1 MTPFDPIL
9 VELAAQAKVRPPHL
23 FHLYHALAAAPTA
36 FDPNGY
42 AAFAQID
49 IKFVTAMVSAL
60 SDRNLLP
67 PEKPVQREKVQRG
80 TRLPLAFQIP
90 LSWLEWAC
98 EKRYWTLADAR
109 AEADMFVDFW
119 QAKAGKDAVKL
130 DWEKTFHNWVRNSR
144 RANGTRSPQSI
155 ETNLGDLNSHYERQA
170 ALYDKLGRRD
180 EARELRKR
188 IGA

>member
-1 MTPFDPIL
+1 MGPIDPVL
-9 VELAAQAKVRPPHL
+9 VEIAATAKVRPSHI
-23 FHLYHALAAAPTA
+23 FHCWHALAATPES
-36 FDPNGY
+36 FDPNS
-42 AAFAQID
+42 FAEFCQLDVRHI
-49 IKFVTAMVSAL
+49 TAIVSAL
-60 SDRNLLP
+60 SDHGLLP
-67 PEKPVQREKVQRG
+67 PEKPVQPQKALRG
-80 TRLPLAFQIP
+80 TRLPEAFQIP

-98 EKRYWTLADAR
+98 EQRYWTLADAR

-155 ETNLGDLNSHYERQA
+155 ETNLGDLTSHYERQA
-170 ALYDKLGRRD
+170 ALYDKMGRWQ
-180 EARELRKR
+180 EAKEIRAR